1 MGVRRTEWLW
11 VGVPF
16 VAWSLAVGGCAPDQK
31 RDVQLARERIAQA
44 PPPPPR
50 VVIRPLTIAAVDTA
64 PATGASPMAG
74 ASVGA
79 RALIITADG
88 TNSAFTAIEST
99 LTYLGTPYDV
109 LNASTGPALT
119 AAMLSTGSLG
129 KYNAV
134 FLDIGDL
141 GGAFT
146 DDEWATLTAYE
157 VEFGVRR
164 VSLYTPPNASYGL
177 TGGSPGVDPSVA
189 PIAATCTAAGKA
201 LFVGTNCANPIQI
214 NDGHAY
220 PTAASDGATT
230 PLLVDASGN
239 VYAAIRSYPDGREA
253 LALTF
258 GQADY
263 YVSYLEI
270 AYALV
275 SWATHGVFVG
285 ERHVYAVPQ
294 IDDLFL
300 SSAIYTGGT
309 YRITDTDL
317 QSFIDWQNSKRAQPV
332 FAGFRAAWAVNGSGS
347 QSRPGDPLTAKV
359 VAAGS
364 TFAWIN
370 HTWDHPV
377 LDGLSYADVLNE
389 FTQNDQ
395 YLRGLGLAP
404 YATINA
410 VTPNISGLGSAD
422 AMRAIHDAG
431 IQQIVSDT
439 SVMGE
444 DNPSPNAGI
453 WNALEPSVLEIP
465 RKATDLYFNVTQAAE
480 WIPEYEALNKLAS
493 VDYPTIID
501 VQSGQL
507 FQYMLN
513 GNNDPWMFHQANTR
527 DYDGAGHSLLSDLLD
542 AAFSKYAAVMTF
554 PVVSPTMEDL
564 ATRVRN
570 RMAFNAAGVSATI
583 GAGTLTVTVAH
594 AATVPVTGLCTSGAE
609 TYAGQSISYLTL
621 ADGQTATY
629 PLGSC
634 STTVGAVGG
643 AGSPDGGTASQA
655 GDAGSANVS
664 DAGPDAGTV
673 VSGGSATAAGAT
685 DVSGG
690 GMGCACALGAD
701 RLGLAF
707 LPVALF
713 CVVIAARRA
722 RRSRS
727 ASGRV
732 SPDWRAAFV
741 GARLRK
747 FYPGPFYRETI
758 PSVARRSDGKALGD
772 EVGSVSDPSGNGRR
786 L

>member
-1 MGVRRTEWLW
+1 MGMRRIEWSW
-11 VGVPF
+11 VGVTF
-16 VAWSLAVGGCAPDQK
+16 LTWSLAVSACAPDQN
-31 RDVQLARERIAQA
+31 RDVPLARERIAQA

-50 VVIRPLTIAAVDTA
+50 VVVRPLTIAAVDTA
-64 PATGASPMAG
+64 PATGASPIPG

-88 TNSAFTAIEST
+88 TNSAFAAIQST
-99 LTYLGTPYDV
+99 LTYLGTPFDV
-109 LNASTGPALT
+109 LNASTGPVLT
-119 AAMLSTGSLG
+119 AATLFTGSQG

-146 DDEWATLTAYE
+146 DDEWATLTSYE
-157 VEFGVRR
+157 AEFGVRR

-177 TGGSPGVDPSVA
+177 TGSSAGVDPSKA
-189 PIAATCTAAGKA
+189 PIAATCTAAGAA

-214 NDGHAY
+214 DDGYAY
-220 PTAASDGATT
+220 PTSPSDGATT

-239 VYAAIRSYPDGREA
+239 VYAATRSYPDGREA

-275 SWATHGVFVG
+275 SWATHGLFVG

-317 QSFIDWQNSKRAQPV
+317 QSFIDWQNAKRAEPV
-332 FAGFRAAWAVNGSGS
+332 FAGFRTAWAVNGSGS

-370 HTWDHPV
+370 HTWDHPI
-377 LDGLSYADVLNE
+377 LDGLSYADVLTE

-395 YLRGLGLAP
+395 YLRGLGLTP

-410 VTPNISGLGSAD
+410 VTPNISGLGSSD

-444 DNPSPNAGI
+444 NSPSPNAGI
-453 WNALEPSVLEIP
+453 WNALQPSVLEIP
-465 RKATDLYFNVTQAAE
+465 RKPTDLYFNVSQPAE
-480 WIPEYEALNKLAS
+480 WIPEYEALNASAS
-493 VDYPTIID
+493 VDYSTIID

-507 FQYMLN
+507 FDYMLN
-513 GNNDPWMFHQANTR
+513 GNNDPWMFHQANAR

-554 PVVSPTMEDL
+554 PIVSPTMEDL
-564 ATRVRN
+564 AARVRN
-570 RMAFNAAGVSATI
+570 RMAFNAAGLSATI

-594 AATVPVTGLCTSGAE
+594 AATVPVTGLCTAGAE
-609 TYAGQSISYLTL
+609 TYAGQSISYLSL

-629 PLGSC
+629 PIGSC
-634 STTVGAVGG
+634 STAAGAVGG
-643 AGSPDGGTASQA
+643 AGNPDAGIAKQV
-655 GDAGSANVS
+655 GDAGSANAA

-673 VSGGSATAAGAT
+673 AESPAPTVAGAVG
-685 DVSGG
+685 VSAR
-690 GMGCACALGAD
+690 MTGCACALGAD
-701 RLGLAF
+701 RGGSAL
-707 LPVALF
+707 LPVGLL
-713 CVVIAARRA
+713 CILIAARRA

-727 ASGRV
+727 AM
-732 SPDWRAAFV
+732 
-741 GARLRK
+741 
-747 FYPGPFYRETI
+747 
-758 PSVARRSDGKALGD
+758 RRTD
-772 EVGSVSDPSGNGRR
+772 
-786 L
+786 